1 MEGDYCVESSSSFQQ
16 GIRASTYFPDSI
28 VAHAMFGDPF
38 SKKLIDLIKPLVE
51 SVLPDL
57 PGEGA
62 RPKVHANKTAVV
74 MEG

>member
-1 MEGDYCVESSSSFQQ
+1 
-16 GIRASTYFPDSI
+16 
-28 VAHAMFGDPF
+28 MFGDPF

-57 PGEGA
+57 PGEGS
-62 RPKVHANKTAVV
+62 RPKVHAYKTAVV